1 MMAQGRKAWLVACIV
16 CMVSF
21 SHAGEPLP
29 VQIRG
34 PDGTASE
41 DFRAALLA
49 RPDIPVRFVA
59 SADQAS
65 LVLALGEAAFSQAI
79 SGSLPVIGVHV
90 PAQVVTAA
98 RQAGCR
104 CSAVYREAPVS
115 AQLRVLHGIL
125 PGARK
130 VGVLLGPE
138 SARFRDELVLPPL
151 LFEIR
156 SLEDADQLPA
166 ALAELLPR
174 VDVLLA
180 LPDATLYNPD
190 TARLLLLASYRQT
203 TPVIGPD
210 EQFVRAGSLAAAHP
224 SPEGLIEATAMLLQY
239 AGLPERLPPPGYA
252 RATISVNDR
261 VARSYGVIA
270 PDVDAIRQGLEARE

>member
-1 MMAQGRKAWLVACIV
+1 MMAQGRKAWLAVLFACVACY
-16 CMVSF
+16 

-29 VQIRG
+29 VQVLG
-34 PDGTASE
+34 PDGGATE
-41 DFRAALLA
+41 NFRSALAARADLS
-49 RPDIPVRFVA
+49 VSFV
-59 SADQAS
+59 SDPDQAR
-65 LVLALGEAAFSQAI
+65 LILALGEAAFSQANKTR
-79 SGSLPVIGVHV
+79 LPVIGVHI
-90 PAQVVTAA
+90 PRQVVTAA
-98 RQAGCR
+98 REGGCL
-104 CSAVYREAPVS
+104 CTAVYREVPV
-115 AQLRVLHGIL
+115 ADQLRVLRGVL

-138 SARFRDELVLPPL
+138 SVRLREQLEFPPL

-156 SLEDADQLPA
+156 VLKDADELA
-166 ALAELLPR
+166 ASLGELLPR

-224 SPEGLIEATAMLLQY
+224 SPEGLIEAAAMLLQY
-239 AGLPERLPPPGYA
+239 AGLPGQLPPPGYA
-252 RATISVNDR
+252 RATISVNNR

-270 PDVDAIRQGLEARE
+270 PDIEAIRQGLEARE

>member
-1 MMAQGRKAWLVACIV
+1 MMAQGRKAWLAVLFV
-16 CMVSF
+16 CMAFV

-29 VQIRG
+29 VKIVG
-34 PDGTASE
+34 PDSAATE

-49 RPDIPVRFVA
+49 HPDISIRFV
-59 SADQAS
+59 SSTDQAA

-79 SGSLPVIGVHV
+79 RGSLPVIGVHV
-90 PAQVVTAA
+90 PVQVVAAA
-98 RQAGCR
+98 REAGCR
-104 CSAVYREAPVS
+104 CSAVYREAPVP
-115 AQLRVLHGIL
+115 AQLRVLRGIL

-130 VGVLLGPE
+130 VGVLLGPQ
-138 SARFRDELVLPPL
+138 SARFRDELALSPL

-156 SLEDADQLPA
+156 LLEDADQLPA
-166 ALAELLPR
+166 VLGELLPR

-180 LPDATLYNPD
+180 LPDATLYNPE
-190 TARLLLLASYRQT
+190 TARLLLLASYRQA

-224 SPEGLIEATAMLLQY
+224 SPEGLIEASAMLLQY
-239 AGLPERLPPPGYA
+239 AGLPEQLPPPGYA
-252 RATISVNDR
+252 RATISVNNR

-270 PDVDAIRQGLEARE
+270 PDIDAIRQGLEARE

>member
-1 MMAQGRKAWLVACIV
+1 MVQGRSAWLAVLFVCVAFV
-16 CMVSF
+16 

-29 VQIRG
+29 VQLLG
-34 PDGTASE
+34 PDNAASE
-41 DFRAALLA
+41 DFRAALLSH
-49 RPDIPVRFVA
+49 PDISIRFVA
-59 SADQAS
+59 SADQAR

-79 SGSLPVIGVHV
+79 RGALPVIGIHV
-90 PAQVVTAA
+90 PVRVVTAA
-98 RQAGCR
+98 RAAGCR
-104 CSAVYREAPVS
+104 CSAVYREAPVFS
-115 AQLRVLHGIL
+115 QLRVLRGVL

-130 VGVLLGPE
+130 VGVLLGPQ
-138 SARFRDELVLPPL
+138 SARFRDQLVLSPL

-156 SLEDADQLPA
+156 LLEDADQLPA

-224 SPEGLIEATAMLLQY
+224 SPEGLIEAAATLLQY
-239 AGLPERLPPPGYA
+239 AGLPEQLPPPGYA
-252 RATISVNDR
+252 RATLSVNNR

-270 PDVDAIRQGLEARE
+270 PDFDVIRQGLEARE

>member
-1 MMAQGRKAWLVACIV
+1 MMAQGRKAWLSVLFAC
-16 CMVSF
+16 MALSA
-21 SHAGEPLP
+21 HASEPLP
-29 VQIRG
+29 VQILG
-34 PDGTASE
+34 PDGAATE
-41 DFRAALLA
+41 HFRSALGSRSDL
-49 RPDIPVRFVA
+49 PVRFVSQQDEA
-59 SADQAS
+59 R
-65 LVLALGEAAFSQAI
+65 LILALGEAAFARAI
-79 SGSLPVIGVHV
+79 ASKIPVIGVHI
-90 PAQVVTAA
+90 PRHVVTSA
-98 RQAGCR
+98 REAGCR
-104 CSAVYREAPVS
+104 CSAVYREVPVA
-115 AQLRVLHGIL
+115 AQLKVLRAIL

-138 SARFRDELVLPPL
+138 SARLRDELELSPL

-156 SLEDADQLPA
+156 LLEETDQLAA

-180 LPDATLYNPD
+180 LPDTTLYNPD

-224 SPEGLIEATAMLLQY
+224 SPEGLIEAAAMLLQY
-239 AGLPERLPPPGYA
+239 AGLPAQLPDPGYA
-252 RATISVNDR
+252 SATFSVNNH

-270 PDVDAIRQGLEARE
+270 PDIEAISQVLEAME

>member
-1 MMAQGRKAWLVACIV
+1 MMAQGRKAWLAAFIV
-16 CMVSF
+16 CVASF

-29 VQIRG
+29 VQILG
-34 PDGTASE
+34 PDSAASDE
-41 DFRAALLA
+41 FRAALQA
-49 RPDIPVRFVA
+49 RPDLPVRFVA
-59 SADQAS
+59 SADKAG
-65 LVLALGEAAFSQAI
+65 LILALGESAFSQAI
-79 SGSLPVIGVHV
+79 RGSLPVIGVHV
-90 PAQVVTAA
+90 PAQVVAAA

-104 CSAVYREAPVS
+104 CTAVYREAPVS
-115 AQLRVLHGIL
+115 AQLRLLHGIL

-138 SARFRDELVLPPL
+138 SDRFRDELVLPPL
-151 LFEIR
+151 LFDIR

-180 LPDATLYNPD
+180 LPDASLYNPD

-203 TPVIGPD
+203 TAVIGPD

-252 RATISVNDR
+252 RATISVNAR

-270 PDVDAIRQGLEARE
+270 PDVDAIRQGLEAME